1 MHYYY
6 ENLENLTFEQYLK
19 RKFKPSTIKS
29 YLFLLEP
36 FHIKVRDPI
45 NAKLDDLY
53 FFLEGIKKNP
63 CTTLCAMKQYYNYLL
78 DTEKIQRHPLKKLSL
93 RRPKKPVQFQD
104 LFDQKE
110 LEYLLNRPVRYS
122 MLEYRNKAILSL
134 LIYHGLTSEN
144 ITRIRMDDIDLA
156 EGEMYLLQG
165 TRSVRRV
172 IKLNDQQ
179 IDFIEKYLADERPQI
194 ARNQQR
200 VLFLNKLGDPLT
212 VDGLFRMVK
221 PLNNYYPDRVLNP
234 KTIRQS
240 VTRNLT
246 NEVRMPL
253 VEVQKITGHKRISSI
268 LNYRSPDMKEMRAI
282 ILEFHPMDRFL

>member
-1 MHYYY
+1 MSYYRD
-6 ENLENLTFEQYLK
+6 NLETLTFEEYLK
-19 RKFKPSTIKS
+19 RRFKPSTIKS
-29 YLFLLEP
+29 YLYLLEP
-36 FHIKVRDPI
+36 FHFQIKDPV

-53 FFLEGIKKNP
+53 FFLECVKKNP

-78 DTEKIQRHPLKKLSL
+78 FTQKIKRHPLKKFSL

-110 LEYLLNRPVRYS
+110 LDYLLNRPVRYS

-144 ITRIRMDDIDLA
+144 ITRIRLDDIDLA

-165 TRSVRRV
+165 TRSVRR
-172 IKLNDQQ
+172 IIELNEKQ
-179 IDFIEKYLADERPQI
+179 IEYIEKYLADERPKI
-194 ARNQQR
+194 AKSQQR
-200 VLFLNKLGDPLT
+200 VLFLNKLGDPMT

-221 PLNNYYPDRVLNP
+221 PMNNYFPDRVLNP

-246 NEVRMPL
+246 NELRMPL
-253 VEVQKITGHKRISSI
+253 VKVQQITGHKRISSI

-282 ILEFHPMDRFL
+282 LLEFHPMDRFL